1 MIALTD
7 VAKKSS
13 ARIMF
18 GCLMDLGF
26 NLRRL
31 EVHVTL
37 GGGQANMKYAG
48 AKAQISIQGCRVQVL
63 TAAYV
68 DGLVLTL
75 GEGAGAGGGGGGGG
89 KSGTKACKETSTR
102 IPFMVLCTRGLCG
115 LLLRNLN

>member
-37 GGGQANMKYAG
+37 GGGQADMKYARV
-48 AKAQISIQGCRVQVL
+48 KAQISIQGCRVQVL

-68 DGLVLTL
+68 DGVDGLVLTL
-75 GEGAGAGGGGGGGG
+75 GEGGGGGGG
-89 KSGTKACKETSTR
+89 KSGTKACKETFTG
-102 IPFMVLCTRGLCG
+102 IPLMVLCTRGLSG